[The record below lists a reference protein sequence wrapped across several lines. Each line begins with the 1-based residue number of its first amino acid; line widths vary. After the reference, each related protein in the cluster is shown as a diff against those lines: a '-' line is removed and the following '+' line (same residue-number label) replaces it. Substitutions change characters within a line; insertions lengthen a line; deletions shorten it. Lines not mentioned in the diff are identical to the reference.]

1 MIRINRKSHGSGFTL
16 IELLVVIAI
25 IAMLVGLLS
34 PAIKVV
40 TRSAKGLKQ
49 KSTFHGYET
58 GLELYSKDF
67 DGYPDSSRIPNSTGA
82 SDQVTGA
89 QHLAEALLGRDLQG
103 FDPKSR
109 WYAPTDPVGVYAK
122 NGINGATQ
130 DDEDKSLQRRKEQY
144 IEMKD
149 DGAYTL
155 EDIYGTGNTGNIYS
169 PSAFTSPRAPVMT
182 DIFAR
187 KRVELTIPSATGPTT
202 VKIKVGSPVLYFRA
216 DQTSKKFS
224 GSNPVTPYRDYI
236 YNYDDNRAIVNLTT
250 VRDDT
255 IYHKYSDTPAEPI
268 IDEGKTFATGDL
280 YFYYKIWNKRVDTYE
295 KPYNPKTF
303 LLISAGWD
311 GIFGT
316 KDDITNFNY

>member
-67 DGYPDSSRIPNSTGA
+67 DRYPDSSRIDRGA
-82 SDQVTGA
+82 GQITGA
-89 QHLAEALLGRDLQG
+89 QHLAEALLGRDLRG
-103 FDPKSR
+103 FDPKTR
-109 WYAPTDPVGVYAK
+109 WYAPTDPKEAYAK
-122 NGINGATQ
+122 DGVNGADST
-130 DDEDKSLQRRKEQY
+130 DEAKSLQRRKEQY
-144 IEMKD
+144 VETKD
-149 DGAYTL
+149 DGAYAL
-155 EDIYGTGNTGNIYS
+155 EDLYGAGNTGNVYS
-169 PSAFTSPRAPVMT
+169 PRGFLTPRAPVMT

-187 KRVELTIPSATGPTT
+187 KRIELTMPDGNTEN
-202 VKIKVGSPVLYFRA
+202 IKVGSPVLYFRA
-216 DQTSKKFS
+216 DQTTDKFS
-224 GSNPVTPYRDYI
+224 GSNPVAPYSDYI

-255 IYHKYSDTPAEPI
+255 VYHNYGDNPANTGTITSD
-268 IDEGKTFATGDL
+268 GKTFATGDL
-280 YFYYKIWNKRVDTYE
+280 YFYYKIWNKRIDTYE

-316 KDDITNFNY
+316 KDDITNFDY